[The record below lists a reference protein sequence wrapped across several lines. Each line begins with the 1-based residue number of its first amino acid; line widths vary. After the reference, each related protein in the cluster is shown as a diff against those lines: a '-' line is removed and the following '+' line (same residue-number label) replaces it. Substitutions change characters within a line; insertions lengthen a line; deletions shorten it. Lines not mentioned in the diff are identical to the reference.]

1 MRTNNLQNFII
12 YFFLNL
18 SLFLLNFKNLSI
30 LGIILGTILSFLI
43 ILFLKKINYSN
54 SKIYFIVIFICSI
67 LLNTI
72 SLNKITYFISNNILR
87 EFSNILISLTLI
99 LLVLFLVYKGKK
111 TILNVLIL
119 TSYFIFFNFILGFLA
134 NIPYLN
140 LDYLN
145 LDILNSKNIILET
158 LTYTFITIYSYF
170 LTTSFMNKE
179 ASFKSLFITSL
190 TNIIIYILVISILS
204 LTLTNIYLYPYL
216 VIYKKVELIGF
227 INRIEII
234 FSMNYLFC
242 FNFFLLISFYEL
254 KNILSKFI
262 KKEKKLNYLFLL
274 ILIFIFLFSL
284 VTISKYTS

>member
-1 MRTNNLQNFII
+1 
-12 YFFLNL
+12 
-18 SLFLLNFKNLSI
+18 
-30 LGIILGTILSFLI
+30 
-43 ILFLKKINYSN
+43 
-54 SKIYFIVIFICSI
+54 
-67 LLNTI
+67 
-72 SLNKITYFISNNILR
+72 
-87 EFSNILISLTLI
+87 
-99 LLVLFLVYKGKK
+99 
-111 TILNVLIL
+111 
-119 TSYFIFFNFILGFLA
+119 
-134 NIPYLN
+134 
-140 LDYLN
+140 
-145 LDILNSKNIILET
+145 
-158 LTYTFITIYSYF
+158 
-170 LTTSFMNKE
+170 MNKE